1 MTFRLLQKATQ
12 VSHTPHPIEG
22 GKAAMTGFTVLS
34 CDVFRD
40 TCA

>member
-12 VSHTPHPIEG
+12 VSYTPHPIEG
-22 GKAAMTGFTVLS
+22 GKAAITGFTALS
-34 CDVFRD
+34 CDVSKV